1 MKISSIF
8 VAFLE
13 NTDLC
18 FIFIFI
24 FSIIFNIPHF
34 FELKTEMKPMNE
46 THFNE
51 SIGENI
57 TLVVLKPQVA
67 PTELR
72 DNLDYSRDYVLIANS
87 VALVFI
93 PILTLIILNSFI
105 FRTIS
110 QATRRHNEIS
120 SQQRRD
126 NSVRRKETVCLLK
139 SSPSTPSVIYI
150 SIIPSNIQLLIVIIY
165 EIFFFRLKLKHY
177 EKCQCS

>member
-1 MKISSIF
+1 MNSWIFDGIIDVYIIDGLERLYALLHSKHSRCLISF
-8 VAFLE
+8 FP
-13 NTDLC
+13 
-18 FIFIFI
+18 

-34 FELKTEMKPMNE
+34 FELKTEMKLMNE

-126 NSVRRKETVCLLK
+126 NSVRTK
-139 SSPSTPSVIYI
+139 PSGKLRQLTPSFG
-150 SIIPSNIQLLIVIIY
+150 SILTV
-165 EIFFFRLKLKHY
+165 RLKKIY
-177 EKCQCS
+177 F

>member
-1 MKISSIF
+1 MK
-8 VAFLE
+8 L
-13 NTDLC
+13 
-18 FIFIFI
+18 
-24 FSIIFNIPHF
+24 
-34 FELKTEMKPMNE
+34 MNE

-126 NSVRRKETVCLLK
+126 NSVRTK
-139 SSPSTPSVIYI
+139 PSGKLRQLTPSFG
-150 SIIPSNIQLLIVIIY
+150 SILAVGLKKNIFLGI
-165 EIFFFRLKLKHY
+165 KLF
-177 EKCQCS
+177 CFSR

>member
-1 MKISSIF
+1 
-8 VAFLE
+8 
-13 NTDLC
+13 
-18 FIFIFI
+18 
-24 FSIIFNIPHF
+24 
-34 FELKTEMKPMNE
+34 MNE

-126 NSVRRKETVCLLK
+126 NSVRRILQCVIINKSVGAGDFGMLK
-139 SSPSTPSVIYI
+139 ALPST
-150 SIIPSNIQLLIVIIY
+150 IIP
-165 EIFFFRLKLKHY
+165 
-177 EKCQCS
+177 

>member
-1 MKISSIF
+1 MNLL
-8 VAFLE
+8 FL
-13 NTDLC
+13 
-18 FIFIFI
+18 
-24 FSIIFNIPHF
+24 FSVIFNIPHF
-34 FELKTEMKPMNE
+34 FELRTELTPMNE
-46 THFNE
+46 TFFND
-51 SIGENI
+51 SLGENI
-57 TLVVLKPQVA
+57 TEEVIKPQVA

-126 NSVRRKETVCLLK
+126 NSV
-139 SSPSTPSVIYI
+139 S
-150 SIIPSNIQLLIVIIY
+150 
-165 EIFFFRLKLKHY
+165 
-177 EKCQCS
+177 

>member
-1 MKISSIF
+1 MK
-8 VAFLE
+8 L
-13 NTDLC
+13 
-18 FIFIFI
+18 
-24 FSIIFNIPHF
+24 
-34 FELKTEMKPMNE
+34 MNE
-46 THFNE
+46 TYFNE

-126 NSVRRKETVCLLK
+126 NSVRRKETVCLIK
-139 SSPSTPSVIYI
+139 VFK
-150 SIIPSNIQLLIVIIY
+150 IVT
-165 EIFFFRLKLKHY
+165 R
-177 EKCQCS
+177 

>member
-1 MKISSIF
+1 
-8 VAFLE
+8 
-13 NTDLC
+13 
-18 FIFIFI
+18 
-24 FSIIFNIPHF
+24 
-34 FELKTEMKPMNE
+34 MKPINE

-126 NSVRRKETVCLLK
+126 NSVRRKITVCL
-139 SSPSTPSVIYI
+139 TVCNY
-150 SIIPSNIQLLIVIIY
+150 
-165 EIFFFRLKLKHY
+165 
-177 EKCQCS
+177 